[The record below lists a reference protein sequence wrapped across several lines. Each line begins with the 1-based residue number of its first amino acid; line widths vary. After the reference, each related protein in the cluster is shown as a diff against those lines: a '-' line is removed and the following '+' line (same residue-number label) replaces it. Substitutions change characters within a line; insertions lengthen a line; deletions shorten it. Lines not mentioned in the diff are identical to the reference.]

1 MSMCVCVSIYV
12 LYMWVCGCV
21 CVSTHTLQSR
31 LARVVSSTRPTSDAP
46 AGAYGV
52 SAEPF
57 TVRSVNLAYRTSF
70 SSNDIFETDLVRAT
84 NFTAPVAESPARQGV
99 QPDPAGKIVASTQT
113 IAWLEFE
120 CADGSTKLGVW
131 DWVGNI
137 YFSYIRAPRVL
148 VRGEGSLSWPTV
160 GTPYCESRSL

>member
-1 MSMCVCVSIYV
+1 
-12 LYMWVCGCV
+12 
-21 CVSTHTLQSR
+21 
-31 LARVVSSTRPTSDAP
+31 
-46 AGAYGV
+46 
-52 SAEPF
+52 
-57 TVRSVNLAYRTSF
+57 VNLAYRTSF

-131 DWVGNI
+131 DWVGDI

-148 VRGEGSLSWPTV
+148 VRGDQGEITDSTVRYLEGPTEPMEFELKRLDAGV
-160 GTPYCESRSL
+160 GGQPDTLERASTTRATSAGASTSSGMVSRAGRRRRG